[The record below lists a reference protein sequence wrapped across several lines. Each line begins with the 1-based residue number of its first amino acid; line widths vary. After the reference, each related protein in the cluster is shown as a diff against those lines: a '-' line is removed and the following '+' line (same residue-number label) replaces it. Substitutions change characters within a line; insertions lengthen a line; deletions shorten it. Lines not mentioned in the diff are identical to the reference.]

1 MRLTRRS
8 AILAGLALAACGT
21 PEDLTEPPKS
31 PIGDF
36 ALGHNIVVGSTAR
49 PIPPSRVATAEE
61 WETALRAAIAERF
74 DRYEG
79 TRLYNL
85 GVSVDAYAL
94 AIPGVPV
101 VLKPRS
107 VVVIS
112 ATIWDDAMG
121 IKVNATPAQLTVLE
135 PGSGKT
141 FIGSGITQ
149 TKEEQMA
156 NLSFAAARA
165 IERWMRANIEWF
177 APDGPRQVVLPPPG
191 GSATDA

>member
-1 MRLTRRS
+1 MHLTRRS
-8 AILAGLALAACGT
+8 AILAGLALAACGAR
-21 PEDLTEPPKS
+21 EDLTQPPEE

-36 ALGHNIVVGSTAR
+36 ALGLNVVVGSTAR
-49 PIPPSRVATAEE
+49 PIPPSRTATAEE
-61 WETALRAAIAERF
+61 WEAALTKAIDERF
-74 DRYEG
+74 RRYQG

-85 GVSVDAYAL
+85 GVSVDAYSL

-112 ATIWDDAMG
+112 ATLWDDAMG
-121 IKVNATPAQLTVLE
+121 VKVNATPAQLTVLE

-141 FIGSGITQ
+141 FIGSGLTQ
-149 TKEEQMA
+149 TKDEQMA

-165 IERWMRANIEWF
+165 IERWMRANLDWF
-177 APDGPRQVVLPPPG
+177 APDGPRGVVLPPPG
-191 GSATDA
+191 AARPD